1 MILEPKKI
9 KSVIISIVSPFIL
22 QLLYAITPNTFRER
36 WNVYAWRE
44 LMSLLFHN
52 CLDIKFIMSP
62 EILDGVGMRQ
72 GTYPGLWK
80 YLIGRRQG
88 ILTSEHWWN
97 NLLQIIFKKHRRWE
111 TFLPS
116 FQEKRKITALEN
128 WVLLEKRGKRL
139 LISWLQS
146 LSAVILEPKKIKSV
160 TNSIVSPFFAMM
172 WLEWMSW
179 F

>member
-1 MILEPKKI
+1 MVNMLFNEVLGENEKCIFYFYLKKL
-9 KSVIISIVSPFIL
+9 KELFGH
-22 QLLYAITPNTFRER
+22 PNTFRER

-97 NLLQIIFKKHRRWE
+97 NLLQIIFKKHRR
-111 TFLPS
+111 
-116 FQEKRKITALEN
+116 
-128 WVLLEKRGKRL
+128 
-139 LISWLQS
+139 
-146 LSAVILEPKKIKSV
+146 
-160 TNSIVSPFFAMM
+160 
-172 WLEWMSW
+172 
-179 F
+179 